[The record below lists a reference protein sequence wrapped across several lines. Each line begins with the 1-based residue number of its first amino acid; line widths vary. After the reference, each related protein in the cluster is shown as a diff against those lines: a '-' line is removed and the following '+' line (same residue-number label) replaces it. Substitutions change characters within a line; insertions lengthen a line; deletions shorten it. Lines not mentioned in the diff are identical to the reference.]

1 MYSSYKYLS
10 IKEPSNPPPHKKPQQ
25 KPKQT
30 NVKYELFYINVA
42 NSFLFIA

>member
-25 KPKQT
+25 KPNKL
-30 NVKYELFYINVA
+30 NKR
-42 NSFLFIA
+42 